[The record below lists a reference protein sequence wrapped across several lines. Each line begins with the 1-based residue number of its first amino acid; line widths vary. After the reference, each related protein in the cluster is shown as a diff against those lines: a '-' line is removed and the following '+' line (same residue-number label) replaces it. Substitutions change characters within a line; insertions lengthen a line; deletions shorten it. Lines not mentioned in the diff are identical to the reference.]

1 MLAENILQY
10 NVPSV
15 QHENNSVKDNQGQYA
30 FHQQPDQTVDQQDTQ
45 DSSDYE
51 SINKKQK
58 LNNAQ
63 ESVVLQPSQLLA
75 AIQAKKPKAGS
86 NLIFLFNLT
95 LFLFSA
101 RIRIKRFQIQIRL

>member
-10 NVPSV
+10 NVPAAI
-15 QHENNSVKDNQGQYA
+15 HENNVVKDNQAGQYA
-30 FHQQPDQTVDQQDTQ
+30 FHQQADQTAEQDTQ

-75 AIQAKKPKAGS
+75 AIQSKKPKAGGNS
-86 NLIFLFNLT
+86 IFLFNLT

-101 RIRIKRFQIQIRL
+101 RI